1 MYKEG
6 DPRTCMNCDNC
17 IHLGRGTFICD
28 EHEDT
33 VVIID
38 WLLLYKEACR
48 KWKIKKE
55 Y

>member
-1 MYKEG
+1 MYKKG

-38 WLLLYKEACR
+38 
-48 KWKIKKE
+48 
-55 Y
+55 